1 MEQHFW
7 INGRDNKKMSVIVHL
22 PIKDSN
28 ETAPVLLFAHGF
40 TGDKTGG
47 NRMGV
52 KLARHL
58 CGEGYIVVRFDFIGS
73 GESQGEFA
81 QDTTFSGW
89 LEDIQTVVS
98 WTSQLD
104 DVDPK
109 RIGIIGH
116 SLGGALVTY
125 LASIDTRIKATCA
138 LAPVSYLEQNFRKI
152 IIGPTLWEKSIQGE
166 VIENFYGKK
175 FSLFPIFARDLVQ
188 YDIQAAAS
196 QITQPFLII
205 HGKHDQA
212 VPVENSYDL
221 INSIPI
227 KEKSLLAYDQEEHLF
242 TEKIYPDVVKW
253 FHKHL

>member
-7 INGRDNKKMSVIVHL
+7 IDGRDNKKMSVMVHL
-22 PIKDSN
+22 PTKDSN
-28 ETAPVLLFAHGF
+28 QTAPVLLFAHGF
-40 TGDKTGG
+40 TGDKIGG

-52 KLARHL
+52 KIARHL
-58 CGEGYIVVRFDFIGS
+58 SNEGYIVVRFDFIGS

-89 LEDIQTVVS
+89 LEDVRTVVN
-98 WTSQLD
+98 WTSQIEQ
-104 DVDPK
+104 VDPK
-109 RIGIIGH
+109 RLGVIGH

-125 LASIDTRIKATCA
+125 LASIDTRIKAACA
-138 LAPVSYLEQNFRKI
+138 LAPVSYLEQNFRQT

-175 FSLFPIFARDLVQ
+175 FSLFPIFALDLVQ

-205 HGKHDQA
+205 HGKQDQA

-221 INSIPI
+221 VNSIPI
-227 KEKSLLAYDQEEHLF
+227 QEKSLLVYDQEEHLF
-242 TEKIYPDVVKW
+242 TEKIYPNVVKW